1 MIKKTQERPATG
13 VIGKLLMLS
22 CLLFAVTAQ
31 AEHFK
36 RTASGWLNQTEVDAN
51 GNGIPLN
58 SLTAFG
64 KGTFGQSAS
73 NDVGETGS
81 FTGEFCEF
89 FPPDVVIIRL
99 PIISRSSIIRFANGD
114 LLYATLATDGPGSST
129 CIDVR
134 NGTRTVEIHMLISG
148 GTGKFEGATGRFLVT
163 GKSTPV
169 LTEAGFPVHVA
180 VTSVT
185 EGEVYLQ
192 DDD

>member
-1 MIKKTQERPATG
+1 MIKTTKERPTTG
-13 VIGKLLMLS
+13 VIGMLLMLS

-36 RTASGWLNQTEVDAN
+36 RTASGWLNQTEVDTN

-64 KGTFGQSAS
+64 KGTFGKSAS

-81 FTGEFCEF
+81 FAGEFCEF

-114 LLYATLATDGPGSST
+114 LLYATLATDGPGSSL

-134 NGTRTVEIHMLISG
+134 NEMRTVEIHMLISG
-148 GTGKFEGATGRFLVT
+148 GTGKFEGATGRLLVT
-163 GKSTPV
+163 GNSTPV
-169 LTEAGFPVHVA
+169 STEAGFPVHVA

-185 EGEVYLQ
+185 QGEIYLQ